1 MRNEKQQRK
10 NLKLIPTKGVRFR
23 FGLVEIAGF
32 EPATYT
38 LRTYRAANCA
48 ISPYILQDVNPAIL
62 VGTNG
67 LEPSTSCMS
76 SKRSDQLSYAPEWN
90 YYIIRLAAVASFFGA
105 VKTIS

>member
-1 MRNEKQQRK
+1 M
-10 NLKLIPTKGVRFR
+10 F
-23 FGLVEIAGF
+23 LVEIAGF

-76 SKRSDQLSYAPEWN
+76 SKRSNQLSYAP
-90 YYIIRLAAVASFFGA
+90 VASLI
-105 VKTIS
+105 ISVDHLLWQAFLH

>member
-1 MRNEKQQRK
+1 MNKIK
-10 NLKLIPTKGVRFR
+10 TDKIAVLISH
-23 FGLVEIAGF
+23 LMVEIAGF

-90 YYIIRLAAVASFFGA
+90 YYIIRLAALASFFGA